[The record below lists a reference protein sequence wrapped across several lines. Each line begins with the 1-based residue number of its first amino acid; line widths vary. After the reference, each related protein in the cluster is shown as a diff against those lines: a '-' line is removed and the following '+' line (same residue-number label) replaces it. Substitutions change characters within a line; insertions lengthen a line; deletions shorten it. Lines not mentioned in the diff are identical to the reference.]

1 MDLGHKVEE
10 LIQPHI
16 LCRVS
21 LFGIEIPIS
30 HDLVVLWICMAI
42 IVLLTYIFVRNLRTS
57 KPGKVQNVVELFV
70 EFINNFE
77 KQYVGHAWKFVAPV
91 LGSLLLLIGLTN
103 IVGLINIIPGF
114 AMEAPTKNL
123 GITGG
128 FALFAI
134 LFVILSTL
142 KFKGVKG
149 FAKSLI
155 DPLPLVL
162 PFKLL
167 EYIIRPMSL
176 ALRLFGNVLG
186 AVIIMQLIYFAIPLV
201 LPSFASMYF
210 DIFDGFLQA
219 FVFVFLTT
227 LYISGN
233 LGEEEV

>member
-57 KPGKVQNVVELFV
+57 KPGKIQNVVELFV

-77 KQYVGHAWKFVAPV
+77 EQYVGHAWKFVAPV
-91 LGSLLLLIGLTN
+91 LGSLLLLIGFTN

-142 KFKGVKG
+142 KFKGIKG
-149 FAKSLI
+149 FAKELI
-155 DPLPLVL
+155 DPMPIVL

-186 AVIIMQLIYFAIPLV
+186 SVIIMQLIYFAIPLV

-227 LYISGN
+227 LYISEN
-233 LGEEEV
+233 VEEV